1 MNYPKLELISG
12 FSAKVLLQVFMD
24 NRTQELI
31 EETTNIDMI
40 DLATNTI
47 VESGNFATASVWLK
61 RTKSDLSRGLG
72 CNSDRQRF

>member
-12 FSAKVLLQVFMD
+12 FRRMLGHFMD

-31 EETTNIDMI
+31 ENGDNDIDMI

-47 VESGNFATASVWLK
+47 VESGNFATASVWFK
-61 RTKSDLSRGLG
+61 GTKSDLSRGLG